1 MDRSYNLELTQQNN
15 VIEFVDQ
22 RPVID
27 LSAPGPQGPIGYVE
41 GGVPANPEW
50 SSILNKP
57 TSFPPS
63 THTHAWE
70 TITNKPVAFT
80 PVSHTHVVDEV
91 IGLNEAIDTRLE
103 TLEIT
108 WDEVIGKPISFTPS
122 VHTHVKTDIT
132 GLQSEL
138 DSKLNVSDLTWNN
151 VSGKPTSFVPSA
163 HTHDWTQVTSK
174 PTEFPPSSHTHAWAD
189 IAGKPSSFNPAVH
202 THNISDVTGLQA
214 VLDAKAEDS
223 AVVKLTGNQTIA
235 GIKSFSS
242 APKLGAAS
250 TTGYV
255 WTATGTDGSGAWA
268 AAAGGAS
275 NPWKIISAI
284 PNNQSGSANWFKNQ
298 SSGTTTFNNATKAGS
313 DCYFLTNNV
322 TFAFSRVMWY
332 NASLFNDRGLPVDS
346 FKYEFEVW
354 MGADVTTGGTIGM
367 TLNNSSTNTGNGI
380 SIRVAFDGTT
390 PNVPI
395 AVEKDGTTFLGS
407 ASGVKI
413 LGWNKISC
421 VLQQVG
427 SSTIAIQVYAN
438 GQWVSYHE
446 YTGTLAV
453 IVPGFLRYSGE
464 GYVRNLSVSVRN
476 DA

>member
-1 MDRSYNLELTQQNN
+1 MDRSYNLELTQENN

-151 VSGKPTSFVPSA
+151 LSGKPTSFNPSA

-189 IAGKPSSFNPAVH
+189 ITGKPSSFNPAVH

-242 APKLGAAS
+242 APKLTAAS

-268 AAAGGAS
+268 AAAGGGGGFANTYVQVTAS
-275 NPWKIISAI
+275 ATQAFTSGSWQIITFNTEESDVSNLFSSNVYTV
-284 PNNQSGSANWFKNQ
+284 PNNGIYMMIMF
-298 SSGTTTFNNATKAGS
+298 
-313 DCYFLTNNV
+313 V
-322 TFAFSRVMWY
+322 R
-332 NASLFNDRGLPVDS
+332 FNDGTPSTNFLAHVYTS
-346 FKYEFEVW
+346 
-354 MGADVTTGGTIGM
+354 TGDGTQKLIM
-367 TLNNSSTNTGNGI
+367 NNSVDRFGFNYSKVGYYTAGQQLRGVFYPLGAVTVNERSLMI
-380 SIRVAFDGTT
+380 VR
-390 PNVPI
+390 I
-395 AVEKDGTTFLGS
+395 A
-407 ASGVKI
+407 
-413 LGWNKISC
+413 
-421 VLQQVG
+421 
-427 SSTIAIQVYAN
+427 
-438 GQWVSYHE
+438 
-446 YTGTLAV
+446 
-453 IVPGFLRYSGE
+453 
-464 GYVRNLSVSVRN
+464 
-476 DA
+476 